1 MSKLVGERITE
12 AREAMGLSINA
23 LAKLLSVSRTIIY
36 EYESEAKQPSPEVF
50 VKLYEKLEQPARFF
64 YLPKFESDYT
74 HDLAHYRSLES
85 LKVELRNEAGTS
97 LKWIQEF
104 YTVLARKL
112 SLPKLGFPEIT
123 FLDDPDRITT
133 SYIEGITKELRECW
147 GLSDA
152 PIPNLVKLLEI
163 NGVIIARYP
172 LDIHGMDAVS
182 YWSNQLQRPFILLNA
197 DKMNYVRSRFD
208 LAHELGHMI
217 LHRKISE
224 PAQRGTKLYQQLER
238 QAHFFAA
245 SFLMPRHSW
254 LRDIDA
260 FTLTT
265 FRSLKPKWKVSI
277 IAQVMHS
284 EALGAISPQR
294 KRSLMKQLS
303 ANKWRQ
309 IEPFDD
315 QWEPEQPQLFRQ
327 ATELVA
333 RDGYGLRFILQS
345 YPRRP
350 QELSNITSLPHVFFS
365 NDALPISLKK
375 NEVDTTMKN

>member
-12 AREAMGLSINA
+12 AREAMGLSVNA
-23 LAKLLSVSRTIIY
+23 LAKLLGVSRTIIY
-36 EYESEAKQPSPEVF
+36 DYESGSKQPSPHVF
-50 VKLYEKLEQPARFF
+50 VKLCEKLEQPSRFF
-64 YLPKFESDYT
+64 YLPRFESDYT
-74 HDLAHYRSLES
+74 HDSAHYRSLES
-85 LKVELRNEAGTS
+85 LKPELRNEAGTS

-104 YTVLARKL
+104 YTVLEKKL
-112 SLPKLGFPEIT
+112 SLPKLNFPKVT
-123 FLDDPDRITT
+123 LLDDPDRITL
-133 SYIEGITKELRECW
+133 SHIERVAKEVRGHWGI
-147 GLSDA
+147 GDA
-152 PIPNLVKLLEI
+152 PIPNLVKLLEM
-163 NGVIIARYP
+163 NGAIIARYP

-182 YWSNQLQRPFILLNA
+182 YWSEQFKRPFILLNA

-217 LHRKISE
+217 LHRQIQK
-224 PAQRGTKLYQQLER
+224 PAQRGTQLYKQLER

-245 SFLMPRHSW
+245 SFLMPRSSW
-254 LRDIDA
+254 LRDVDE
-260 FTLTT
+260 FTLTA

-284 EALGAISPQR
+284 EALGAINANR

-315 QWEPEQPQLFRQ
+315 QWEPEQPRLFKQ

-333 RDGYGLRFILQS
+333 KDGYGLRFILQS

-350 QELSNITSLPHVFFS
+350 QELSNITNLPPIFFS
-365 NDALPISLKK
+365 NDALPISFKK
-375 NEVDTTMKN
+375 DGTDTVMKN